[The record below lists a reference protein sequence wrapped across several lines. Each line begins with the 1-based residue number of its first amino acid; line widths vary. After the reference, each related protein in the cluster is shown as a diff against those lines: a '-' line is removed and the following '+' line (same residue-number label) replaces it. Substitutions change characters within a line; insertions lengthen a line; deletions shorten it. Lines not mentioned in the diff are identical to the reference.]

1 MVKLV
6 QLYSTLEVRV
16 ALLSHFA
23 QKHHDL
29 VYVMF
34 YSVFHR
40 ENNGISFFCADFLLI
55 QSVTALLARHTAMLF
70 AIRVLLL
77 LAACLSE
84 L

>member
-1 MVKLV
+1 V
-6 QLYSTLEVRV
+6 
-16 ALLSHFA
+16 
-23 QKHHDL
+23 
-29 VYVMF
+29 F

-55 QSVTALLARHTAMLF
+55 QSVTAALLARHTAMLF

-77 LAACLSE
+77 LLAACLSE